1 LCCRILESE
10 DAAAFATE
18 RSGTMTVDRNLLE
31 RLKDR
36 GEEVL
41 TQVSGELMSNPRFM
55 KAMEGALRG
64 KEKLEDAASRAIRTM
79 NLPTRTEFRKA
90 LSRIDAL
97 EREVAALKGKR
108 GSPARASGRARAR
121 RATPKTTRKAR

>member
-1 LCCRILESE
+1 
-10 DAAAFATE
+10 
-18 RSGTMTVDRNLLE
+18 MTIDRRLLE

-79 NLPTRTEFRKA
+79 NIPTRTEFKKA

-108 GSPARASGRARAR
+108 SAAGSSGRAGRG
-121 RATPKTTRKAR
+121 TKKTTRKAR

>member
-1 LCCRILESE
+1 
-10 DAAAFATE
+10 
-18 RSGTMTVDRNLLE
+18 MTVDRNLLE

-79 NLPTRTEFRKA
+79 NIPTRTEFKKA

-108 GSPARASGRARAR
+108 GSPARSSGRSRAR
-121 RATPKTTRKAR
+121 PATPKTTGKAR